1 MHDRSKV
8 GTTSQSQHSLP
19 GRQLQ
24 GPPSLFPPQRLRLQ
38 LSRQL
43 EEGGG
48 KEAKRRG
55 GGRESQA
62 ECAAREHSHSGGAR
76 ESGAPGNGWDLLI
89 CFP

>member
-38 LSRQL
+38 LSKPSVGVEDERARQREGGQRQSVQPESILIL
-43 EEGGG
+43 EEH
-48 KEAKRRG
+48 E
-55 GGRESQA
+55 
-62 ECAAREHSHSGGAR
+62 
-76 ESGAPGNGWDLLI
+76 NLWLLATAGI
-89 CFP
+89 C